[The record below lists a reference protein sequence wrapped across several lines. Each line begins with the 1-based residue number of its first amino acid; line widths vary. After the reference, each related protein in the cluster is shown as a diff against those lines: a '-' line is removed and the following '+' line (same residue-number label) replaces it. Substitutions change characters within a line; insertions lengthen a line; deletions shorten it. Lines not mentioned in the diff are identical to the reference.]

1 MARFDLSLDELRS
14 YRPAVRE
21 PADFDQFWSA
31 TLAQARQADWPVIR
45 ASVDTPLRLIEVED
59 LTFAG
64 YGGESVKAWFL
75 RPATT
80 VEDLPLVVE
89 FIGYG
94 GGRGLPHEHLAWPTA
109 GYAHV
114 VMDTRGQGADW
125 SVGETADPHG
135 MGPSVPGSMTR
146 GIADPSEYYYRR
158 LLTDAVRCVD
168 MAKSLPGVDDEQLAV
183 VGTSQG
189 GGIALAVAGLR
200 HDLAAAVF
208 EVPFLCHFERAVGL
222 TDADPYAELA
232 RYLATRRDEEDKVFN
247 TLSYFDGVNFARRAT
262 APARFSTGL
271 ADLICPPSTV
281 FAAHNHYAGEEKGI
295 TVLPFNGHEGRGA
308 TAWCHQVDFVG
319 THLGSR

>member
-1 MARFDLSLDELRS
+1 VARFDLSLDELRS
-14 YRPAVRE
+14 YRPVVRE
-21 PADFDQFWSA
+21 PADFDQFWSS
-31 TLAQARQADWPVIR
+31 TLAQARGADWPVVR

-64 YGGESVKAWFL
+64 YGGEPVKAWFL

-135 MGPSVPGSMTR
+135 IGPSVPGSMTR

-168 MAKSLPGVDDEQLAV
+168 MAKSLPGVDDERLAV

-189 GGIALAVAGLR
+189 GGIALGVAGLR

-232 RYLATRRDEEDKVFN
+232 RYLATRRDEEEQVFN

-262 APARFSTGL
+262 VPARFSTGL
-271 ADLICPPSTV
+271 ADVICPPSTV
-281 FAAHNHYAGEEKGI
+281 FAAHNHYAGAEKGI

-308 TAWCHQVDFVG
+308 TAWRHQVDFVA
-319 THLGSR
+319 TLLGSR